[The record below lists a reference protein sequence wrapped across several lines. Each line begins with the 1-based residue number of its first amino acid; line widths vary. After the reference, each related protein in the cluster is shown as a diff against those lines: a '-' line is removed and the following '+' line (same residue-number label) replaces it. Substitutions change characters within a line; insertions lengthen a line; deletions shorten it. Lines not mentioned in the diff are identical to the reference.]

1 MAATAADRM
10 VECLLEWGV
19 DTVFGLPG
27 DGINGIMESL
37 RQCQDR
43 IRFVQVRHEETAA
56 LMACGY
62 AKLTGR
68 LGVCLATS
76 GPGGIHLL
84 NGLYDAKLDGAA
96 VLAITGLQY
105 HDLVHTHT
113 QQDVELDKLFMDVCV
128 YNARVMGPAHV
139 ENVMQLA
146 CRTAASRHGVAHVT
160 MPVDMQSLPLK
171 SDARSARN
179 VRDHASMVGG
189 RDIATPSDAQ
199 LRQAAAILAEG
210 RKICILAGRGAL
222 HARAE
227 LAKIAERLAAP
238 VAKALLGK
246 AALADLHPHC
256 TGGVG
261 LLGTAPSEEALQS
274 CDTLL
279 IVGSSFPYIEH
290 YPKPGGARAVQI
302 DRDSARI
309 GLRYPVECGLVGDAA
324 PTLRALLALLRPNED
339 RRFVEAAQKSMREW
353 RQSLKEQGERRE
365 TPMKPQVVGYELNKL
380 LASDAIVTTD
390 SGTNTSWSARY
401 LDMRE
406 DMMFAVS
413 GNLATMACGLPYAM
427 AAAAAFPDR
436 QVVAFVGD
444 GGLTMLMG
452 ELATCAKY
460 ALNVKVVV
468 IKNNSLGQI
477 KWEQIAFLGNP
488 EFGCDLHPIDF
499 AAVARACGVAGY
511 ALSDPAQC
519 GAVLREA
526 LATPGPAL
534 IEATVDPNEPPLPPK
549 ATFEQTKN
557 LVEALARG
565 TPDAGQIARNIAL
578 GKISRVDL
586 KPLRIGAILGIGGKP
601 GAKPA
606 PGEGLNLPVRRY
618 LLLPEPGPATAP

>member
-37 RQCQDR
+37 RQCQER

-222 HARAE
+222 ARQDRTGEDRGAARGTCCQGAAWESGACRTCTPIARAGS
-227 LAKIAERLAAP
+227 ACSGRLPPRKRCSPAIRYLSSAAAFRTSNIIPSPAAP
-238 VAKALLGK
+238 A
-246 AALADLHPHC
+246 PC
-256 TGGVG
+256 RST
-261 LLGTAPSEEALQS
+261 GTARGSGFAIPSNAAWWAMPRPRSAHCLRCS
-274 CDTLL
+274 GRTRTGAFWKRRKRACAN
-279 IVGSSFPYIEH
+279 
-290 YPKPGGARAVQI
+290 GARA
-302 DRDSARI
+302 
-309 GLRYPVECGLVGDAA
+309 
-324 PTLRALLALLRPNED
+324 
-339 RRFVEAAQKSMREW
+339 
-353 RQSLKEQGERRE
+353 
-365 TPMKPQVVGYELNKL
+365 
-380 LASDAIVTTD
+380 
-390 SGTNTSWSARY
+390 
-401 LDMRE
+401 
-406 DMMFAVS
+406 
-413 GNLATMACGLPYAM
+413 
-427 AAAAAFPDR
+427 
-436 QVVAFVGD
+436 
-444 GGLTMLMG
+444 
-452 ELATCAKY
+452 
-460 ALNVKVVV
+460 
-468 IKNNSLGQI
+468 
-477 KWEQIAFLGNP
+477 
-488 EFGCDLHPIDF
+488 
-499 AAVARACGVAGY
+499 
-511 ALSDPAQC
+511 
-519 GAVLREA
+519 
-526 LATPGPAL
+526 
-534 IEATVDPNEPPLPPK
+534 
-549 ATFEQTKN
+549 
-557 LVEALARG
+557 
-565 TPDAGQIARNIAL
+565 
-578 GKISRVDL
+578 
-586 KPLRIGAILGIGGKP
+586 
-601 GAKPA
+601 
-606 PGEGLNLPVRRY
+606 
-618 LLLPEPGPATAP
+618 